1 MTIVVSQPSDSAPIS
16 SYALLKA
23 SIANFLHRSDLTA
36 LIPEFIADGENRI
49 YNDLRIRQ
57 MEVAYTGTTASTAL
71 PTGFLEWIFL
81 IIDDDHEQK
90 LSRRDAEWIYTR
102 YPSSSGKPVYFARE
116 GDALLFAPTPDAT
129 YTLSGRY
136 YKKLDALSDSN
147 TTNWLITDAPELLRF
162 AALAEAAPY
171 IMDDARVGLWEG
183 KYQAMKQRI
192 QSTERRESR
201 SGSLLSTIPG

>member
-1 MTIVVSQPSDSAPIS
+1 MITD
-16 SYALLKA
+16 YTTLKA
-23 SIANFLHRSDLTA
+23 SIAAFLHRTDLTD
-36 LIPEFIADGENRI
+36 LIPEFIADAENRI
-49 YNDLRIRQ
+49 YNDIRVRA
-57 MEVAYTGTTASTAL
+57 MEAPYSSTTASTAL
-71 PTGFLEWIFL
+71 PTGFLEWIYL

-136 YKKLDALSDSN
+136 YKKLPALSDSN
-147 TTNWLITDAPELLRF
+147 TTNWLITDAPELIRF

-171 IMDDARVGLWEG
+171 TQEDERVALWEG

>member
-1 MTIVVSQPSDSAPIS
+1 MIS
-16 SYALLKA
+16 SYATLQT
-23 SIANFLHRSDLTA
+23 SIANFLHRTDLTS
-36 LIPEFIADGENRI
+36 LIPEFIADAENRI
-49 YNDLRIRQ
+49 WNDLRVRA
-57 MEVAYTGTTASTAL
+57 MESAYSSTTASTAL
-71 PTGFLEWIFL
+71 PTGFLEWIYL
-81 IIDDDHEQK
+81 VADGGQK
-90 LSRRDAEWIYTR
+90 LTRRDSEWIYTN
-102 YPSSSGKPVYFARE
+102 YPEHTGKPVYFARE
-116 GDALLFAPTPDAT
+116 GDELLFGPTPDAV
-129 YTLSGRY
+129 YTLTGRY

-147 TTNWLITDAPELLRF
+147 TTNWLITDAPELIRF

>member
-1 MTIVVSQPSDSAPIS
+1 MITD
-16 SYALLKA
+16 YATLKT
-23 SIANFLHRSDLTA
+23 SIANFLHRTDLTD
-36 LIPEFIADGENRI
+36 LIPEFIADAENRI
-49 YNDLRIRQ
+49 YNDIRVRA
-57 MEVAYTGTTASTAL
+57 MEAAYSSTTASTTL
-71 PTGFLEWIFL
+71 PTGFLEWIHL
-81 IIDDDHEQK
+81 YIDGDYEQK

-102 YPSSSGKPVYFARE
+102 YPSSSGKPVFFARE
-116 GDALLFAPTPDAT
+116 GDGLIFGPNPDST
-129 YTLSGRY
+129 YTLAGRY
-136 YKKLDALSDSN
+136 YKKLAALSDSN

-192 QSTERRESR
+192 QSSERRESR

>member
-1 MTIVVSQPSDSAPIS
+1 MITDYTS
-16 SYALLKA
+16 LKT
-23 SIANFLHRSDLTA
+23 SIANFLHRTDLTD
-36 LIPEFIADGENRI
+36 LIPEFIADAENRI
-49 YNDLRIRQ
+49 YNDIRVRA
-57 MEVAYTGTTASTAL
+57 MEAAYSSTTASTSL

-81 IIDDDHEQK
+81 YIDDDSEQK

-102 YPSSSGKPVYFARE
+102 YPDRTGGGKPVYFARE
-116 GDALLFAPTPDAT
+116 GDGLIFGPAANAT
-129 YTLSGRY
+129 YTLAGRY

-171 IMDDARVGLWEG
+171 IQDDARAGLWES
-183 KYQAMKQRI
+183 KYQAVKQRI

-201 SGSLLSTIPG
+201 SGSLLSAQPG